1 MHSLQEDYMKK
12 GMKLAEGLALC
23 LLTAAAF
30 TGCGTKKSGST
41 QAGTLEKARY
51 TLNPETPAWKLDPEK
66 DAKLT
71 WYVNA
76 EWWNTGWGEDVVT
89 KKVKEDLNLDV
100 VFLTGDDTKL
110 NTFFAGG
117 DIPDIITTFNASS
130 PMAQKAP
137 SWAYSLQDL
146 ADAYD
151 PYFYKVASKETL
163 NWFKLS
169 NGKTYGYPD
178 YSNTQKDY
186 DSNMIYARTAFVI
199 RKDVWTALGK
209 PQMKTQQEFLAVLN
223 KIKAAYPDMIPL
235 GFNAPGG
242 GTGSLAEPLQ
252 DFLGVPLVTKDGS
265 FYDRNLD
272 PDYLSWIKTFNT
284 AYKNGCISD
293 DSFTDDG
300 TAFQEKLSIGKYA
313 CVLVDGTPQMS
324 GFFTTFANSEPD
336 AAYTAIDGPQSTTGN
351 KPKLGQAGISGW
363 MITYISKKCKDPAK
377 AIQAFT
383 YLLSDEG
390 QILCNYGI
398 KGQTYT
404 INEEGKYE
412 LTPEMKKLQS
422 QDNDRFKK
430 EIRIGEFIPFG
441 HDRYKV
447 LSDDAFPDSI
457 KQMQE
462 WGKGKLYPHFILEN
476 TDPDA
481 GTPEARAN
489 SAIATNWATT
499 LVGLIRAKDDA
510 QFTSITDKYRQFLT
524 ENDWDAIVKIRNGKI
539 AENKKKL
546 GIQ

>member
-1 MHSLQEDYMKK
+1 MKK
-12 GMKLAEGLALC
+12 SMKLTAGLALC
-23 LLTAAAF
+23 LLSAAVF
-30 TGCGTKKSGST
+30 TSCGKGRSGS
-41 QAGTLEKARY
+41 ADGGALGKARY
-51 TLNPETPAWKLDPEK
+51 TIDPGTPAWKLDPEK

-89 KKVKEDLNLDV
+89 KKVKEDLKLDV

-110 NTFFAGG
+110 NTLFAGG

-163 NWFKLS
+163 DWFKLS
-169 NGKTYGYPD
+169 DGKTYGYPD

-199 RKDVWTALGK
+199 RQDVWAALGK
-209 PQMKTQQEFLAVLN
+209 PQMRTQKEFLAVLN
-223 KIKAAYPDMIPL
+223 QIKTKYPDLIPL
-235 GFNAPGG
+235 GFNALGG

-252 DFLGVPLVTKDGS
+252 DFLGVPLVTADGTY
-265 FYDRNLD
+265 YDRNLD
-272 PDYLSWIKTFNT
+272 SDYLSWIKTFNQ

-293 DSFTDDG
+293 DTFTDDG
-300 TAFQEKLSIGKYA
+300 NAFQEKLSIGKYA

-324 GFFTTFANSEPD
+324 GFFTTFANSEPG
-336 AAYTAIDGPQSTTGN
+336 AAYTAIDGPQSTVGN

-377 AIQAFT
+377 AIETFT

-398 KGQTYT
+398 KDETYT
-404 INEEGKYE
+404 INAGGKYE
-412 LTPEMKKLQS
+412 LTPAMKELRVS
-422 QDNDRFKK
+422 DNDRFKK

-441 HDRYKV
+441 HDRYKI

-462 WGKGKLYPHFILEN
+462 WGKGKLYPHFVLEN
-476 TDPDA
+476 TEPDA
-481 GTPEARAN
+481 GTPEARSE
-489 SAIATNWATT
+489 SAILTNWATVI
-499 LVGLIRAKDDA
+499 VGLIRSKNDA
-510 QFTSITDKYRQFLT
+510 QYNAIVDDYRKFLT
-524 ENDWDAIVKIRNGKI
+524 DNGWDAIVKIRNEKI
-539 AENKKKL
+539 AGNMQKL
-546 GIQ
+546 GIK